1 MLSHDL
7 DSDAVLEGE
16 LQGFGKPA
24 LPDFKFKE
32 QAEADNNKNEH
43 VPDAADA
50 PADDPPPAQPA
61 PTPMPLQ
68 LQPPPMP
75 RLAEPLPQRS
85 SCAQKPAE
93 VICRLQRGEGSTTGH
108 VADLVKGALPRSVQA
123 PLRTVTIEEEF
134 KEEAGNEGE
143 HEVDIRETEYGML
156 AENMDPEEL
165 DPQSIEECQRRSD
178 WSLWDSPS

>member
-1 MLSHDL
+1 MLLTH
-7 DSDAVLEGE
+7 
-16 LQGFGKPA
+16 
-24 LPDFKFKE
+24 LPMTPHLPSLLLHLCLCNCNHLPCLVS
-32 QAEADNNKNEH
+32 QNRCRNVVH
-43 VPDAADA
+43 VRKS
-50 PADDPPPAQPA
+50 
-61 PTPMPLQ
+61 L
-68 LQPPPMP
+68 
-75 RLAEPLPQRS
+75 RR
-85 SCAQKPAE
+85 
-93 VICRLQRGEGSTTGH
+93 VICRLQRGEVSTTGH

-178 WSLWDSPS
+178 WSLWDISILEELDMLKKAGTYVEVEKPNSANVVG